1 MQQDYAASL
10 ENSASSAKD
19 AEKATE
25 GYLSPLDEINKLEKK
40 DTSKDSGSGVSPKD
54 MFKDVEVEPLQFD
67 SWGEAFNSLL
77 DYLLNNGVPA
87 LRKALS
93 SMADTLNTFSQN
105 LYEAF
110 TFPGVK
116 EKVQQLG
123 QEVAQALND
132 FVSWID
138 WKSIGG
144 SFGSR
149 AESGPSVHGKPD
161 LYVQLAG
168 LRRLHCY
175 GGESGDCGDRLEQR
189 GKTALGEV

>member
-1 MQQDYAASL
+1 M
-10 ENSASSAKD
+10 
-19 AEKATE
+19 
-25 GYLSPLDEINKLEKK
+25 DEINKLEKK

-54 MFKDVEVEPLQFD
+54 MFQDVKVEPLQFD

-93 SMADTLNTFSQN
+93 GMADTLNTFSQN

-116 EKVQQLG
+116 EKVQRLG

-144 SFGSR
+144 ALG
-149 AESGPSVHGKPD
+149 
-161 LYVQLAG
+161 AG
-168 LRRLHCY
+168 LNL
-175 GGESGDCGDRLEQR
+175 
-189 GKTALGEV
+189 ALQFMVNLIYTFNWLAA